1 MQLKPLNATIQ
12 LALSYPWF
20 VYSGFIWLYLKI
32 YYINYLKK
40 DAQTNDISLFK
51 EGLITSAFNWYK

>member
-1 MQLKPLNATIQ
+1 MQLKPLNGTLQ

-32 YYINYLKK
+32 YYFNYLKK
-40 DAQTNDISLFK
+40 DAQPKNISLFK
-51 EGLITSAFNWYK
+51 QDFYNIF